1 MEQPEYRQGL
11 NLRRYPERRHALPV
25 SAAIRGLPEI
35 ELRGTAVKH
44 KPIIFSG
51 ILLALLLLP
60 VLAQAQTPSPTPSP
74 SPVRSLS
81 DNISAL
87 SQRAA
92 SLLPYIDNEIVSKL
106 IGWFELLGW
115 VLGNCLAGFAMLR
128 IAREENGEGGNLYWW
143 FGRLA
148 LFFMLSGTGLAI
160 VNGMSAIGY
169 EIANGNESGQ
179 RSVLQNLYLAQRDS
193 FNESYAKF
201 QQNMFT
207 VKVDGRETAV
217 NPVTLNSESILGIIV
232 DTDSTIQNF
241 DQKADVS
248 QWDLSTMMT
257 WLNFERALIE
267 FGDLILV
274 ILGAALT
281 LAMKL
286 AMPFMIACIVD
297 KHIASKTTYPFFYGV
312 IALTICW
319 PSVSKIIRIVAYM
332 CGNVAMAVGD
342 SSPLYIWSYE
352 TMRAITN
359 PLAQPQYT
367 IALAAFGMGLGAL
380 CLYGT
385 PFISLYLLSGR
396 VYESVATVVS
406 SWMGAMV
413 GTGIEKY
420 SAEAA
425 AALNRQAEATQY
437 TAGYQADVT
446 RSGGQQES
454 ANMRAQGH
462 RMAQLASIQAGLTGQ
477 IAATQ
482 GAATTQRMIIQAA
495 AGFQK
500 SQVGS
505 EIARNV
511 MDTNTNA
518 SLDIGN
524 IIAGAK
530 RDLYMNAGNTS
541 AAKIEQ
547 GVNMAN
553 AMIPPEV
560 PIARGLIEIPKYDA
574 ITKRNRTAN
583 EATTEFSAETVQN
596 RETAANRV
604 IYYAQKYQGEMNEA
618 IDKQAGSQIAGVNA
632 GAGLA
637 IGGYQRGAAEARQ
650 GVEQNYQLELG
661 ANRIVYASQVDAAG
675 QVRAAGLEAAKM
687 RQAAAVIAAVGREI
701 SREVGQGMRIR
712 F

>member
-1 MEQPEYRQGL
+1 M
-11 NLRRYPERRHALPV
+11 RYKHIMF
-25 SAAIRGLPEI
+25 SA
-35 ELRGTAVKH
+35 
-44 KPIIFSG
+44 
-51 ILLALLLLP
+51 ILIALLWLP
-60 VLAQAQTPSPTPSP
+60 VLAQAPAPTPTPSP
-74 SPVRSLS
+74 SPARSLS
-81 DNISAL
+81 DNIAAL

-148 LFFMLSGTGLAI
+148 LFFVLSGTGLAI
-160 VNGMSAIGY
+160 INGMSAIGY
-169 EIANGNESGQ
+169 EIANGNESSQ
-179 RSVLQNLYLAQRDS
+179 RSILQSLYLAQRDS

-217 NPVTLNSESILGIIV
+217 NPVPLGSESILGIIV
-232 DTDSTIQNF
+232 DTDSTVQNF

-257 WLNFERALIE
+257 WLNFERVLIE

-274 ILGAALT
+274 LLGAALA

-312 IALTICW
+312 IALTLLW

-332 CGNVAMAVGD
+332 WGNVAMAVGD
-342 SSPLYIWSYE
+342 NSPLYIWHYE

-367 IALAAFGMGLGAL
+367 IALAAFAMGLGAL

-396 VYESVATVVS
+396 IYESVATVVS

-446 RSGGQQES
+446 RSGGQQEA

-462 RMAQLASIQAGLTGQ
+462 RMAQLASIQAALTGQ
-477 IAATQ
+477 VAATQ

-495 AGFQK
+495 AGFQR

-505 EIARNV
+505 EVARNV
-511 MDTNTNA
+511 RDTDIGA
-518 SLDIGN
+518 SLEIGN
-524 IIAGAK
+524 IIAGAE

-541 AAKIEQ
+541 AAKIDQ
-547 GVNMAN
+547 GVNMVN
-553 AMIPPEV
+553 AMIPPEL
-560 PIARGLIEIPKYDA
+560 PIARGLVEIPRYDA

-583 EATTEFSAETVQN
+583 EAITEFSAATVQN
-596 RETAANRV
+596 RETTANRV
-604 IYYAQKYQGEMNEA
+604 IHSAQRYEGDMNVA
-618 IDKQAGSQIAGVNA
+618 IDQQAEAQVAGVNA
-632 GAGLA
+632 GAGQA
-637 IGGYQRGAAEARQ
+637 ISGYQRGATEARQ
-650 GVEQNYQLELG
+650 GVEQNYQLEVG
-661 ANRIVYASQVDAAG
+661 ANRMVYVSQVDAAA
-675 QVRAAGLEAAKM
+675 QTRAAGFEAAQL

>member
-1 MEQPEYRQGL
+1 MKYRRMIVVGIL
-11 NLRRYPERRHALPV
+11 IALP
-25 SAAIRGLPEI
+25 
-35 ELRGTAVKH
+35 
-44 KPIIFSG
+44 
-51 ILLALLLLP
+51 LLP
-60 VLAQAQTPSPTPSP
+60 VLAQAQSPAPTPAP

-81 DNISAL
+81 DNVAAL

-148 LFFMLSGTGLAI
+148 LFFVLSGTGLAI
-160 VNGMSAIGY
+160 VNGMTAIGY
-169 EIANGNESGQ
+169 EIANGNESTQ
-179 RSVLQNLYLAQRDS
+179 RSILQNLYLAQRDS

-207 VKVDGRETAV
+207 VKVDGRETSV
-217 NPVTLNSESILGIIV
+217 NPVPLGSESILGIIV

-248 QWDLSTMMT
+248 QWDLATMMT

-274 ILGAALT
+274 ILAAALA

-297 KHIASKTTYPFFYGV
+297 KHIASRTTYPFFYGV
-312 IALTICW
+312 IALTLLW
-319 PSVSKIIRIVAYM
+319 PSVSKIIRIIAYM
-332 CGNVAMAVGD
+332 WGNVAMAVGD
-342 SSPLYIWSYE
+342 DSPLYIWHYE

-367 IALAAFGMGLGAL
+367 IALAAFAMGLGAL

-396 VYESVATVVS
+396 IYESVATVVS
-406 SWMGAMV
+406 GWMGAMV

-437 TAGYQADVT
+437 SAGYQADVT
-446 RSGGQQES
+446 RSSGQQES

-462 RMAQLASIQAGLTGQ
+462 RMAQLASIQAALTGQ
-477 IAATQ
+477 ISATQ
-482 GAATTQRMIIQAA
+482 GGAITQRMIIQAA

-500 SQVGS
+500 NQVGS
-505 EIARNV
+505 DTARNV
-511 MDTNTNA
+511 RDTNTSA
-518 SLDIGN
+518 SLEVGSIV
-524 IIAGAK
+524 AGAK

-541 AAKIEQ
+541 AAKIDQ
-547 GVNMAN
+547 YANVVNG
-553 AMIPPEV
+553 MIPPEV
-560 PIARGLIEIPKYDA
+560 PIARGLIDLVKYDA

-583 EATTEFSAETVQN
+583 EATTEFSGNTVQN
-596 RETAANRV
+596 RETAANRMT
-604 IYYAQKYQGEMNEA
+604 YSAQQYQNEMNIA
-618 IDKQAGSQIAGVNA
+618 IDKQAGAQVAGVNV
-632 GAGLA
+632 GAGQA
-637 IGGYQRGAAEARQ
+637 IEGYQRGATQARQ
-650 GVEQNYQLELG
+650 GAEQNYQLEVG
-661 ANRIVYASQVDAAG
+661 ANRMVYVSQVDAAG
-675 QVRAAGLEAAKM
+675 QIRAAGLEAAQL